1 MYGGGTVAV
10 FVITVISLCGLLIVN
25 LRTTDV
31 YYHLINTMLGL
42 AIGTLVGDAML
53 HLIPH
58 VRGET
63 SCEYVFRFSEVAGEM
78 RARAL

>member
-1 MYGGGTVAV
+1 VYGYGTAAV
-10 FVITVISLCGLLIVN
+10 FVITVISLLGLLIVN

-31 YYHLINTMLGL
+31 WYHLVNTILGL

-58 VRGET
+58 VRSET
-63 SCEYVFRFSEVAGEM
+63 SCECVQIFRSS
-78 RARAL
+78 R